1 MVEQLYKS
9 DFFCRV
15 FLERRP
21 DISCQPGKPRFKTKR
36 RFLRDTPA
44 PIGDRSLR

>member
-1 MVEQLYKS
+1 MDEQLHTS

-21 DISCQPGKPRFKTKR
+21 DIPTQPWKPRFKTKR
-36 RFLRDTPA
+36 RFFRYPPPPD
-44 PIGDRSLR
+44 GD

>member
-1 MVEQLYKS
+1 MDEQLYKS

-21 DISCQPGKPRFKTKR
+21 DISSQPWKPRFKTKR
-36 RFLRDTPA
+36 RFFRDTPA
-44 PIGDRSLR
+44 PDGDRSLR